1 MPAFR
6 LRSPRYAPGGL
17 LARIEA
23 VKETPEKAIISIAH
37 ALANGETAKGEI
49 VLLIIQVFVHQS
61 ESLTFVVVCPR
72 VFHFSVPIKCQ

>member
-6 LRSPRYAPGGL
+6 LRWPRYAPGGL
-17 LARIEA
+17 LALIGA

-49 VLLIIQVFVHQS
+49 VLLITHVFVLHS

-72 VFHFSVPIKCQ
+72 DFTFQCQ